1 MVVLSRLGV
10 TFKMGVLALATGA
23 LIAACGSITVIDPDG
38 GPGSGGATGSG
49 SGGSPGGGK
58 GGSGPSD
65 GGAIGGSNGGGT
77 GGAIGG
83 TGGRPGGSG
92 GTTGGTGGRL
102 GGSGG
107 TIVGG
112 SGGVIGGTGGRP
124 IGSGGTTGGTG
135 GIGGGSTCS
144 DIRNNFNSALAEA
157 RTCTASSGCPVLTND
172 QIECGCPTSVSH
184 SDRVD
189 SYRQSWFQAGC
200 SSGVC
205 PAIFCVYVSGG
216 ICSVSTGG
224 TGMCVNTGT
233 GTP

>member
-83 TGGRPGGSG
+83 TGGRPG
-92 GTTGGTGGRL
+92 
-102 GGSGG
+102 
-107 TIVGG
+107 
-112 SGGVIGGTGGRP
+112 
-124 IGSGGTTGGTG
+124 GSGGTTGGTG